1 MDTQTVGTRT
11 QTVVG
16 LFDSFSDAQAVVRDL
31 EREGFTRD
39 DISIVANDANGEYT
53 STTRETHKGDSE
65 SPEVRSGDTASGA
78 GKGAVIGG
86 VAGLAL
92 GLAALAIPGI
102 GPVVAAGP
110 IATALAGAGVGA
122 AAGGLIGAL
131 THLGVPEEDARYYD
145 EGVRQGGALVMVKA
159 SGERASRAAEIL
171 ESSGAENVDKDAH
184 PTIRASG
191 DRGTSERPNATYQ
204 QNEREVKVPVVKE
217 DLAVGKRQVNKGGV
231 RVFSHMSEQPVQ
243 ENVNLREEH
252 VHVDRRPVDREATE
266 ADFQNFK
273 EGTIEVRE
281 TAEEPVVSKR
291 KRVVEEVAIG
301 KDVTS
306 RTEQVKDN
314 VRQTEVN
321 VEKLPPN
328 EPARTRAVGSTYD
341 DESSPAYRYGSELAN
356 DPRYRGKQWNIIE
369 PEVRRNWDTRG
380 EGAWESAKDSIRR
393 GWEKMT
399 GQR

>member
-1 MDTQTVGTRT
+1 MDTQTAGTRS

-39 DISIVANDANGEYT
+39 DISIVANDASGEYASRT
-53 STTRETHKGDSE
+53 GEGQTGD
-65 SPEVRSGDTASGA
+65 AAAGA
-78 GKGAVIGG
+78 GKGAAIGG

-110 IATALAGAGVGA
+110 LATALTGAGIGA
-122 AAGGLIGAL
+122 VAGGLIGAL
-131 THLGVPEEDARYYD
+131 THMGVPEEDARYYD

-159 SGERASRAAEIL
+159 AGDRATRAAEIL
-171 ESSGAENVDKDAH
+171 ERSGAENVDEDAH
-184 PTIRASG
+184 PDSG
-191 DRGTSERPNATYQ
+191 TMAGRTMGSEVNTGNRTMSDDRKMT
-204 QNEREVKVPVVKE
+204 VPVVKE
-217 DLAVGKRQVNKGGV
+217 EIAVGKRAVSKGGV
-231 RVFSHMSEQPVQ
+231 RVYSHMTEEPIR

-252 VHVDRRPVDREATE
+252 VRVERHPVDRDANE

-291 KRVVEEVAIG
+291 KRVVEEVVVG
-301 KDVTS
+301 KDVSS
-306 RTEQVKDN
+306 RTEQVADK
-314 VRQTEVN
+314 VRRTEVE
-321 VEKLPPN
+321 VEKIPSS
-328 EPARTRAVGSTYD
+328 EPARTRSVGSTYD
-341 DESSPAYRYGSELAN
+341 DESSPGYVYGSTLAS
-356 DPRYRGKQWNIIE
+356 DARYRGKDWNTIE
-369 PEVRRNWDTRG
+369 PEVRRNWEARG
-380 EGAWESAKDSIRR
+380 EGAWESAKDSVRR
-393 GWEKMT
+393 GWEKIT